1 MKNYLFS
8 AIMTICVLSSCFS
21 QQLVKK
27 QADARLIIEQKE
39 RFINK
44 PLKDLLKEIKPE
56 IKYAFGY
63 DARDHGMPAYF
74 RFKFVTKE
82 QSDSL
87 RAKNLSPILIFVYVK
102 ENIDWNESA
111 LRKRDILF
119 TWTEDDF
126 QKYKYYTVIDLRVYN
141 DATTDN

>member
-8 AIMTICVLSSCFS
+8 ALLTICVLSSCFS

-27 QADARLIIEQKE
+27 QADARLIIEQKD

-44 PLKDLLKEIKPE
+44 QLKDLLKEIKPE
-56 IKYAFGY
+56 IKYAFGT
-63 DARDHGMPAYF
+63 DSGDHGVPAF
-74 RFKFVTKE
+74 FNFMFVTRE

-87 RAKNLSPILIFVYVK
+87 RAKNLSPIVIFVYVK
-102 ENIDWNESA
+102 ENIDWFG
-111 LRKRDILF
+111 RTKRTKETGH

-126 QKYKYYTVIDLRVYN
+126 RNYKDFTVIDLWIP
-141 DATTDN
+141 DN

>member
-1 MKNYLFS
+1 MKNYFLS
-8 AIMTICVLSSCFS
+8 SLLTVCVLSSCFS

-56 IKYAFGY
+56 IKYASGSN
-63 DARDHGMPAYF
+63 AEDHGRPAFF

-87 RAKNLSPILIFVYVK
+87 RAKNLSPIVIYVYVK
-102 ENIDWNESA
+102 ENIDWYG
-111 LRKRDILF
+111 RTKRTKETGQ

-126 QKYKYYTVIDLRVYN
+126 RNYKDFTVIDLRVYD

>member
-1 MKNYLFS
+1 MNSVINYFLS
-8 AIMTICVLSSCFS
+8 SLLTICVLSSCFS

-27 QADARLIIEQKE
+27 QADARLIVEQKE

-44 PLKDLLKEIKPE
+44 PLKDLLKEIK
-56 IKYAFGY
+56 YAFGY
-63 DARDHGMPAYF
+63 DAGDHGMPAYF

-87 RAKNLSPILIFVYVK
+87 RAKNLSPILIIVYVK
-102 ENIDWNESA
+102 ENIDWNEPA
-111 LRKRDILF
+111 LRKKDILF

-126 QKYKYYTVIDLRVYN
+126 QKYKNYTVIDLRVYN